1 MLSSPCCPIMVLIRI
16 RLFCVSL
23 YLFLRKGYVVVF
35 KTGNDLMSNLL
46 LLEVKCILSVTLV
59 EVSLRVLAVIVVG
72 DLNIYSIKAVKVLRV
87 KHWGVDVKHKTL
99 LNLPFVHD
107 GDRPHRDKTVCSE
120 WPDISLGCFQML
132 GGELLCIFR
141 NPKDL
146 YVVPFGLR
154 LAPKQPGIL
163 PASVPV
169 DDFFQTRMKL
179 TVTGLLDGADYS
191 GTCAGTVLLFS
202 YKGSLK

>member
-72 DLNIYSIKAVKVLRV
+72 DLNIYSIKAVKVLRG
-87 KHWGVDVKHKTL
+87 KH
-99 LNLPFVHD
+99 
-107 GDRPHRDKTVCSE
+107 
-120 WPDISLGCFQML
+120 
-132 GGELLCIFR
+132 
-141 NPKDL
+141 
-146 YVVPFGLR
+146 
-154 LAPKQPGIL
+154 
-163 PASVPV
+163 
-169 DDFFQTRMKL
+169 
-179 TVTGLLDGADYS
+179 
-191 GTCAGTVLLFS
+191 
-202 YKGSLK
+202 